1 MKILLQIK
9 FQAYQFASSSSCYCR
24 SPMDKCSSFARYSF
38 GYFFRQ
44 ATVVITILADGT
56 HWVVDAWVLDIMGF
70 LVGFFLLFNTGN
82 HQIERLT
89 AFGT

>member
-1 MKILLQIK
+1 M
-9 FQAYQFASSSSCYCR
+9 
-24 SPMDKCSSFARYSF
+24 
-38 GYFFRQ
+38 
-44 ATVVITILADGT
+44 VITILADGT

-70 LVGFFLLFNTGN
+70 FLLFNTGN

>member
-1 MKILLQIK
+1 VQQL
-9 FQAYQFASSSSCYCR
+9 
-24 SPMDKCSSFARYSF
+24 CSVLFWV
-38 GYFFRQ
+38 FFHQ

-56 HWVVDAWVLDIMGF
+56 HWVVNAWVLVIMGF

>member
-1 MKILLQIK
+1 M
-9 FQAYQFASSSSCYCR
+9 
-24 SPMDKCSSFARYSF
+24 
-38 GYFFRQ
+38 
-44 ATVVITILADGT
+44 VITILADGT

-70 LVGFFLLFNTGN
+70 LMGFFLLFNTGN

>member
-1 MKILLQIK
+1 VQQL
-9 FQAYQFASSSSCYCR
+9 
-24 SPMDKCSSFARYSF
+24 CSVLFWV
-38 GYFFRQ
+38 FFHQ

-56 HWVVDAWVLDIMGF
+56 HWVVNAWVLDIMDF

>member
-1 MKILLQIK
+1 VQQL
-9 FQAYQFASSSSCYCR
+9 
-24 SPMDKCSSFARYSF
+24 CSVLFWV
-38 GYFFRQ
+38 FFHQ

-56 HWVVDAWVLDIMGF
+56 HWVVDAWVLDIMR
-70 LVGFFLLFNTGN
+70 FFLLFNTGN

>member
-1 MKILLQIK
+1 MLQAPLVIVGHQWISAAALLGTLLGI
-9 FQAYQFASSSSCYCR
+9 
-24 SPMDKCSSFARYSF
+24 
-38 GYFFRQ
+38 FFRQ
-44 ATVVITILADGT
+44 ATVLITILADGT

-70 LVGFFLLFNTGN
+70 LMGFFLLFNTGN

>member
-1 MKILLQIK
+1 LLQAPLVIVGHQWISAAALLGTLLGI
-9 FQAYQFASSSSCYCR
+9 FN
-24 SPMDKCSSFARYSF
+24 
-38 GYFFRQ
+38 Q

-56 HWVVDAWVLDIMGF
+56 HWVVNAWVLDIMGF